1 MNTKENLEEVK
12 EAIANGDLD
21 MGELAKKLKIAPSKR
36 RVLRMTKDELLQYNA
51 LIFHKACQSLSSSER
66 RMVQD
71 RITYGVSKGLIT
83 PQEVADDINNL
94 NALIHGELKKVLN
107 NDSSSNE

>member
-1 MNTKENLEEVK
+1 MNTKENLK
-12 EAIANGDLD
+12 EIKEDISNSDLD

-36 RVLRMTKDELLQYNA
+36 RVLQMTKDELLQYNA

-71 RITYGVSKGLIT
+71 RISYGINKGSIT
-83 PQEVADDINNL
+83 TKEVADDINNL

-107 NDSSSNE
+107 DNSSPNK